1 MKTRAILTLLLLV
14 LLLQYRSFAAS
25 PSKTT
30 NSWKQD
36 LAQWRAEYAHSLAA
50 PEGWLSVVGL
60 EWLEPGTNT
69 LGSAPDNRL
78 KIPGQKY
85 SHLGAIQLRQNT
97 LTLLPPAGRFPK
109 GVTVNGRAPRQSQ
122 VLSADDAGKPSKIKA
137 GPLALTVIHRGD
149 RYGLR
154 IRDASAEA
162 RRNFRGLH
170 WYAPDPKYRIHARWI
185 PYNPPQHRAVPT
197 ILGTTETMQV
207 PGIVEFTLD
216 GQKLHLEPVLESPQ
230 DKELF
235 FILRDTTSKQTTY
248 GAGRFLYTT
257 LPDHG
262 LSAPGEIWLDFNR
275 LTNPPCAYTPYAT
288 CPLPP
293 TGNRLPVAI
302 PAGERRFHD

>member
-1 MKTRAILTLLLLV
+1 V
-14 LLLQYRSFAAS
+14 L
-25 PSKTT
+25 
-30 NSWKQD
+30 
-36 LAQWRAEYAHSLAA
+36 WRAKRARDLAA

-78 KIPGQKY
+78 KLPGQRY

-97 LTLLPPAGRFPK
+97 LTLLPPAGGFPK
-109 GVTVNGRAPRQSQ
+109 VVTVNGRAPKQSQ
-122 VLSADDAGKPSKIKA
+122 VLSSDDSGKPSKIKA
-137 GPLALTVIHRGD
+137 GTLALTVIHRGD

-162 RRNFRGLH
+162 ICNFRGLH
-170 WYAPDPKYRIHARWI
+170 WYARDPKYRIRARWI
-185 PYNPPQHRAVPT
+185 PYNPPQQRTVPT
-197 ILGTTETMQV
+197 ILRTTETMEV

-216 GQKLHLEPVLESPQ
+216 GQKLRLEPVLESPQ

-248 GAGRFLYTT
+248 GAGRFLYTSF
-257 LPDHG
+257 PDHG

-293 TGNRLPVAI
+293 AGNRLPVAL